1 MKHRQL
7 LRTTYWA
14 AFVFS
19 LQVALTIFINSSFLS
34 SKIPDHTIGLF
45 YTASALVT
53 IIGLYIIPKLINKL
67 GTSLILGFLILA
79 NIANLVI
86 FTTVSNP
93 LVIAISFIIF
103 LAFNTLIYLGI
114 DIITERLSENSV
126 QGNVRGAYLTMMNA
140 GWILAPLIGGY
151 ILDRLG
157 FSILYSFAI
166 AIMIPVFIIIAL
178 QLPTIKTTHASKANI
193 LQLATKFMAHRRF
206 RLVFIVNF
214 ILQFFYA
221 WMVIYTPIYLHTVA
235 HLPWDTIGIIFAIML
250 VAFIVLEYP
259 LGKLADKI
267 HIEKHLM
274 IVGLV
279 VMGLA
284 TLFVGHA
291 PTLSIA
297 GLTLVL
303 FMTRV
308 GASIVEVSTESYFF
322 KCVHH
327 DDTGSIGFFRNTYPL
342 AYILAPLLASLI
354 LKFGP
359 LSSLFPILSIICFL
373 GVIVAW
379 NVKRVK

>member
-7 LRTTYWA
+7 LKTTYWA

-45 YTASALVT
+45 YTLSALVT
-53 IIGLYIIPKLINKL
+53 IVGLFIIPKLINKF
-67 GTSLILGFLILA
+67 GTSLILGFLILV
-79 NIANLVI
+79 NIANLVV

-93 LVIAISFIIF
+93 IILATSFITF
-103 LAFNTLIYLGI
+103 LACNTLIYLGI

-221 WMVIYTPIYLHTVA
+221 WMVIYAPMYLHTVA
-235 HLPWDTIGIIFAIML
+235 HIPWDTIGIMFSIML
-250 VAFIVLEYP
+250 VAFIILQYP
-259 LGKLADKI
+259 LGKIADTI
-267 HIEKHLM
+267 HIEKLLM
-274 IVGLV
+274 IIGLII
-279 VMGLA
+279 MGCA
-284 TLFVGHA
+284 TLFVSHA
-291 PTLSIA
+291 PSLSIA
-297 GLTLVL
+297 TLTLVF

-327 DDTGSIGFFRNTYPL
+327 DDTGSIGFFRNTYPF
-342 AYILAPLLASLI
+342 AYILAPLVASLV
-354 LKFGP
+354 LKFGSM
-359 LSSLFPILSIICFL
+359 SSLFPILSIICFL
-373 GVIVAW
+373 GVFVAW